1 MKKYFLSLILF
12 LVMTI
17 TAQAG
22 VNINTAGV
30 EELQA
35 LPGIGLSKAEA
46 IVKHRE
52 ENGNFKS
59 TEDLMQVKGIG
70 AKVYEKISAQL
81 EVGE

>member
-12 LVMTI
+12 LVMTV
-17 TAQAG
+17 TAFAG

-30 EELQA
+30 EELQT
-35 LPGIGLSKAEA
+35 LPGIGQSKAEA
-46 IVKHRE
+46 IVKHRQ

-70 AKVYEKISAQL
+70 AKVYEKISAQV